1 MILKVIS
8 FILVL
13 ILVYS
18 HNLNDQD
25 LAPHSAAL
33 DSGKK
38 KLSKKFSS
46 KECRSCVGL
55 MDIRESEEL

>member
-25 LAPHSAAL
+25 LAPQ